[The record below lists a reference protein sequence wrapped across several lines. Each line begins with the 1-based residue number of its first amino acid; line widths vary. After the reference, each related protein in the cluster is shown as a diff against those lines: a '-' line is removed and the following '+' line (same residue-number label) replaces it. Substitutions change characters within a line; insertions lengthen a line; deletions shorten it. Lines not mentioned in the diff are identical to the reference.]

1 MTDFN
6 DEMTKVKTDNTKT
19 LSIVTPSTSAS
30 RQKDYRGRKS
40 ETHFYITAWVL
51 KENREKARQILQT
64 MG

>member
-1 MTDFN
+1 MNNFN
-6 DEMTKVKTDNTKT
+6 DQMTKAKTVNTKT

-40 ETHFYITAWVL
+40 ETHFYITAWVR
-51 KENREKARQILQT
+51 KENREKARQILET